1 MATLDPILVLTLA
14 TGVLYVALNSLV
26 FGLTIQVGQFIAKF
40 FRTWQLALWVLVVNY
55 LVLTVLIVG
64 FVVLVANGVPPSVK
78 VGFCLIALAAGSPFS
93 PLVTRLAKGDV
104 PTSLNLLVT
113 LTVATMIV
121 VPLALPPVA
130 AAVDPQLRIATW
142 DVTWPILAVML
153 LPLVIGILARL
164 RWSDVAAEAAHFFRP
179 VLIVVL
185 LLHVNFYFVANLNAY
200 VAAWNTG
207 TYVAA
212 IGVPLL
218 GLVCAYALVTVLGLK
233 DAGTRHAC
241 EITTGMRS
249 LPMVI
254 LMILFPFAADP
265 LVGVSSLMAN
275 LIGLVVLLIFG
286 MEWGRAVAKKGV
298 VASAEP
304 TATPEPQ
311 PLTVP
316 ST

>member
-1 MATLDPILVLTLA
+1 VLT
-14 TGVLYVALNSLV
+14 
-26 FGLTIQVGQFIAKF
+26 I
-40 FRTWQLALWVLVVNY
+40 
-55 LVLTVLIVG
+55 LIVG

-104 PTSLNLLVT
+104 ATSLNLLVT

-121 VPLALPPVA
+121 VPLALPPIA
-130 AAVDPQLRIATW
+130 AAVDPQLTVATW
-142 DVTWPILAVML
+142 DVAWPILAFML
-153 LPLVIGILARL
+153 LPLVIGILARV
-164 RWSDVAAEAAHFFRP
+164 RWSDAATEAAHFFRP
-179 VLIVVL
+179 VLIVAL
-185 LLHVNFYFVANLNAY
+185 LLHVNFYFVANWNAY

-212 IGVPLL
+212 IAVPLL
-218 GLVCAYALVTVLGLK
+218 GLVCAYALVTILRLK

-249 LPMVI
+249 LPIVI
-254 LMILFPFAADP
+254 LMILFPFVADP

-275 LIGLVVLLIFG
+275 LIGLIVLLIFG
-286 MEWGRAVAKKGV
+286 LEWGRAVARKSEG
-298 VASAEP
+298 ASVEQ
-304 TATPEPQ
+304 TAKTEPQ
-311 PLTVP
+311 ALSAA